1 VIFLFVLALWGL
13 AMFGLAH
20 VAVWLVRGGQSD
32 DVRDVQ
38 VDPHAA
44 TRTKL
49 RVVSRQSNTKGA
61 A

>member
-1 VIFLFVLALWGL
+1 MIFLFVLALWGL
-13 AMFGLAH
+13 AMFGMAH

-32 DVRDVQ
+32 DVRDVP

-49 RVVSRQSNTKGA
+49 RVVSRSNTKGA